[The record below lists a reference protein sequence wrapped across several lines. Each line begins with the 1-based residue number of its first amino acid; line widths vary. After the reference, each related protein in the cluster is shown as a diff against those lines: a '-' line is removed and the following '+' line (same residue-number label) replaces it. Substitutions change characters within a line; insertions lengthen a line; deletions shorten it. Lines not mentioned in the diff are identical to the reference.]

1 MKLYSKLILFYLPVI
16 LFSSAAVVRSL
27 KHFTHFYNKI
37 TNSFNLLGKFFEGN
51 PKDMHQIIY
60 STISTLPKDTYIYPG
75 HEYAYSNLAFAKS
88 LEPSNATIQKQFITA
103 RDCKSSRQ
111 PQVPSL
117 LEDEYTY
124 NPFFRVKSP
133 ELRRNALLHASTN
146 GWFDLRE
153 MRLEIGLPGD
163 RIGDDNEE
171 TDVIVLG
178 IVRTMKN
185 QFKAP

>member
-1 MKLYSKLILFYLPVI
+1 MPNTITSVSSLSSPILSPGKPI
-16 LFSSAAVVRSL
+16 SSL
-27 KHFTHFYNKI
+27 
-37 TNSFNLLGKFFEGN
+37 
-51 PKDMHQIIY
+51 
-60 STISTLPKDTYIYPG
+60 
-75 HEYAYSNLAFAKS
+75 
-88 LEPSNATIQKQFITA
+88 ITA

-146 GWFDLRE
+146 AWFDLRE